1 MAFKNKYFLSSSSPE
16 CRYDGTPGRHV
27 QLPLGLHL
35 LPGAGHRSVQVPS
48 SLSPPNSHHPGIVL
62 GELEGVNVYIFAVA
76 GGMFLYISLVDM
88 VPELNHEVEK
98 HSRVSAKKALFT
110 FFLQNV
116 GIIIGVFSLYILA
129 IYQSEIQL

>member
-1 MAFKNKYFLSSSSPE
+1 MEKTVSHQSSSI
-16 CRYDGTPGRHV
+16 TFLV
-27 QLPLGLHL
+27 FQLPY
-35 LPGAGHRSVQVPS
+35 PA
-48 SLSPPNSHHPGIVL
+48 GIVL

-116 GIIIGVFSLYILA
+116 GIILGVFSLYVLA
-129 IYQSEIQL
+129 IFQDNIQL